1 MEVNGNCRPARS
13 CDNEGFVLNFDQ
25 LVVFFL
31 VMCFEP
37 CDLKKCMALK
47 TFSLKCVSACD
58 THYGSESKMFGRRVR
73 EIMRGL
79 YRNFDRKKTVFLYF
93 LVLRGKM

>member
-1 MEVNGNCRPARS
+1 VA
-13 CDNEGFVLNFDQ
+13 FF
-25 LVVFFL
+25 LVVFF
-31 VMCFEP
+31 EP
-37 CDLKKCMALK
+37 WDLKKCMAPK
-47 TFSLKCVSACD
+47 IFSLTCVSVCD
-58 THYGSESKMFGRRVR
+58 IHYGSESKIFGRRVR